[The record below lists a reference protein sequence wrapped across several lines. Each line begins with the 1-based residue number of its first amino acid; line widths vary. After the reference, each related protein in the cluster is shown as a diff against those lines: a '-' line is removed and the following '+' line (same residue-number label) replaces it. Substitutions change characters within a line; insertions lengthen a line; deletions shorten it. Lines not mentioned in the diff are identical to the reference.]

1 MPNSLFSIRSYALCS
16 MDIYD
21 STSLRMMLVELV
33 LQDTKEEAT
42 TIVTISEILCIK
54 NYRFNT
60 LWIAKCQIAY

>member
-1 MPNSLFSIRSYALCS
+1 